1 MLPSPLMLE
10 RKDTGPAGCCGV
22 FDFEIPGS
30 LQRKS
35 NSHQPK
41 PNFSPT
47 QPVSGESLSYGIL

>member
-1 MLPSPLMLE
+1 MPPSLLMLE

-35 NSHQPK
+35 NSDQPK
-41 PNFSPT
+41 PNFSLT
-47 QPVSGESLSYGIL
+47 